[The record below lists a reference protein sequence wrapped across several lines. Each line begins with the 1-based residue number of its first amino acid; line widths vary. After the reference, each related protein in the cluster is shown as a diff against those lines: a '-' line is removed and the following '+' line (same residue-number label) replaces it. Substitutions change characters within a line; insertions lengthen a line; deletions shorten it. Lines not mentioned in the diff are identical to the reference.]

1 VGLLALL
8 PLGWRNAL
16 GGGSAIR
23 ELLVMKRLLEAAGET
38 FVRDGIV
45 YVPLPHPSGAST
57 WLNDAKNKERLTRE
71 STLVARGLEK
81 SYANFAAVKG
91 VNFEVYR
98 GECFGFLGPNG
109 AGKTTTMKMIYG
121 AAVPTGGEL
130 RVTGLDVRHHEREV
144 KRRIGVVPQ
153 ENNLDED
160 LKVKENLLVFG
171 RYFDLPRK
179 VVRRRAEELLEF
191 VQLSERGDA
200 QVEHLSG
207 GMKRRL
213 LIARALI
220 NDPDLVVLD
229 EPTTGLDP
237 QARHLVWD
245 KLRELTSQDK
255 TLVLTTHY
263 MDEAAQL
270 CDRLCIME
278 GGRFIAEGA
287 PRALINEHVS
297 PEVLE
302 FRADPDTLE
311 MLAPLVEG
319 LSDGTDRVGEAL
331 LVHTSDSEA
340 VTRRIK
346 GAGVTVEHTLHRQA
360 TLEDVFLKL
369 TGRSLVD

>member
-1 VGLLALL
+1 M
-8 PLGWRNAL
+8 NT
-16 GGGSAIR
+16 
-23 ELLVMKRLLEAAGET
+23 ET
-38 FVRDGIV
+38 KQR
-45 YVPLPHPSGAST
+45 A
-57 WLNDAKNKERLTRE
+57 RTRTQE
-71 STLVARGLEK
+71 STLVARDLKK
-81 SYANFAAVKG
+81 SYANFEAVKG
-91 VNFEVYR
+91 VDFEVYR

-130 RVTGLDVRHHEREV
+130 RVAGLDVRRHEREV

-160 LKVKENLLVFG
+160 LKVKENLLVYG

-179 VVRRRAEELLEF
+179 LVRQRAEELLEF
-191 VQLSERGDA
+191 VQLSERVGA
-200 QVEHLSG
+200 KVEHLSG

-245 KLRELTSQDK
+245 KLRELTSKGK
-255 TLVLTTHY
+255 TLILTTHY

-270 CDRLCIME
+270 CDRVCIME

-287 PRALINEHVS
+287 PRSLIEKHVS

-302 FRADPDTLE
+302 LRAEPDDLE
-311 MLAPLVEG
+311 KLVSIVEG
-319 LSDGTDRVGEAL
+319 VSDGTDRLGGAL
-331 LVHTSDSEA
+331 LVHTSDSDA

-346 GAGVTVEHTLHRQA
+346 ESGVAVENTLHRRA

>member
-1 VGLLALL
+1 M
-8 PLGWRNAL
+8 NT
-16 GGGSAIR
+16 
-23 ELLVMKRLLEAAGET
+23 ET
-38 FVRDGIV
+38 EQR
-45 YVPLPHPSGAST
+45 A
-57 WLNDAKNKERLTRE
+57 RTRTQE
-71 STLVARGLEK
+71 STLVARGLKK
-81 SYANFAAVKG
+81 SYANFEAVKG
-91 VNFEVYR
+91 VDFEVYR

-130 RVTGLDVRHHEREV
+130 RVAGLDVRRHEREV

-160 LKVKENLLVFG
+160 LKVKENLLVYG

-179 VVRRRAEELLEF
+179 LVRQRAEELLEF
-191 VQLSERGDA
+191 VQLSEKVGA
-200 QVEHLSG
+200 KVEHLSG

-245 KLRELTSQDK
+245 KLRELTSKGK
-255 TLVLTTHY
+255 TLILTTHY

-270 CDRLCIME
+270 CDRVCIME

-287 PRALINEHVS
+287 PRSLIEKHVS

-302 FRADPDTLE
+302 LRAEPDTLE
-311 MLAPLVEG
+311 KLVPLVEG
-319 LSDGTDRVGEAL
+319 VSDGTDRLGGAL
-331 LVHTSDSEA
+331 LVHTSDSDA

-346 GAGVTVEHTLHRQA
+346 ESGVAVENTLHRRA

>member
-1 VGLLALL
+1 MNTQTEKKA
-8 PLGWRNAL
+8 
-16 GGGSAIR
+16 SADAR
-23 ELLVMKRLLEAAGET
+23 ET
-38 FVRDGIV
+38 
-45 YVPLPHPSGAST
+45 
-57 WLNDAKNKERLTRE
+57 
-71 STLVARGLEK
+71 TLFARGLK
-81 SYANFAAVKG
+81 KTYGAFKAVKG
-91 VNFEVYR
+91 VDFEVHR

-109 AGKTTTMKMIYG
+109 AGKTTTMKMIYA

-130 RVTGLDVRHHEREV
+130 RVAGLDVRSAEREV

-160 LKVKENLLVFG
+160 LKVKENLLVYG

-179 VVRRRAEELLEF
+179 LVRRRAEELLEF
-191 VQLSERGDA
+191 VQLSDKAGAR
-200 QVEHLSG
+200 VEELSG

-245 KLRELTSQDK
+245 KLRQLTGEGK

-278 GGRFIAEGA
+278 GGKIIAEDA
-287 PRALINEHVS
+287 PGALISEHVS
-297 PEVLE
+297 PVVLE
-302 FRADPDTLE
+302 FRAAPEALGR
-311 MLAPLVEG
+311 LAPVVE
-319 LSDGTDRVGEAL
+319 SAADDVDRIGDAL
-331 LVHTSDSEA
+331 LVYASDAEA
-340 VTRRIK
+340 VTQRVRES
-346 GAGVTVEHTLHRQA
+346 GVEIRNTLHRQA
-360 TLEDVFLKL
+360 SLEDVFLKL
-369 TGRSLVD
+369 TGRRLVD

>member
-1 VGLLALL
+1 LNEGTENVTDAADTTLA
-8 PLGWRNAL
+8 
-16 GGGSAIR
+16 
-23 ELLVMKRLLEAAGET
+23 
-38 FVRDGIV
+38 
-45 YVPLPHPSGAST
+45 
-57 WLNDAKNKERLTRE
+57 
-71 STLVARGLEK
+71 ARGLTK
-81 SYANFAAVKG
+81 SYGDFEAVKG
-91 VNFEVYR
+91 VGFQVYR

-121 AAVPTGGEL
+121 AAIPTGGEL
-130 RVTGLDVRHHEREV
+130 KVVGMDVRRAEREV

-160 LKVKENLLVFG
+160 LKVKENLLVYG

-179 VVRRRAEELLEF
+179 LVCKRAAELLEF
-191 VQLSERGDA
+191 VQLQDKADA
-200 QVEHLSG
+200 RVDQLSG

-245 KLRELTSQDK
+245 KLRELTGEGK

-278 GGRFIAEGA
+278 GGRIIVEGS
-287 PRALINEHVS
+287 PREMISEHVS
-297 PEVLE
+297 SDVLE
-302 FRADPDTLE
+302 IRGAPDDLKKLTAAVESVADSVDSIGGAIYVYTPDAETI
-311 MLAPLVEG
+311 
-319 LSDGTDRVGEAL
+319 
-331 LVHTSDSEA
+331 
-340 VTRRIK
+340 TRIVRES
-346 GAGVTVEHTLHRQA
+346 GVTVSNVLHRQA
-360 TLEDVFLKL
+360 SLEDVFLKL
-369 TGRSLVD
+369 TGRRLVD